1 MTMRAKASTQA
12 RLTQV
17 DRPMMRPPMP
27 MMGAKH
33 SSRRPILRKFCTWVM
48 SLVERVM
55 RVAPEKRSIS
65 SLLK

>member
-1 MTMRAKASTQA
+1 
-12 RLTQV
+12 
-17 DRPMMRPPMP
+17 MP

-33 SSRRPILRKFCTWVM
+33 SSRRPILKKFCTWVM

-65 SLLK
+65 SLLKYVTLVNTSRRRSRATPAPMRAMQ